1 MRDGKTDEKRAMMIG
16 RGKNETQTERGNDTK
31 NRYIKNKWEWE
42 RKSTRQGVEIINST
56 EISHNLDLTRDR

>member
-16 RGKNETQTERGNDTK
+16 RGKNETQTERGNDTT

-42 RKSTRQGVEIINST
+42 RKSTRQGVEIINSA